1 MLLKTTLGRLT
12 LKLRRLR
19 HEELSTLAPSRSETA
34 LTIVG
39 RAPALRKKKG
49 ARKTKALAHA
59 SVSALA
65 LALAEP

>member
-49 ARKTKALAHA
+49 ALAMR
-59 SVSALA
+59 
-65 LALAEP
+65 